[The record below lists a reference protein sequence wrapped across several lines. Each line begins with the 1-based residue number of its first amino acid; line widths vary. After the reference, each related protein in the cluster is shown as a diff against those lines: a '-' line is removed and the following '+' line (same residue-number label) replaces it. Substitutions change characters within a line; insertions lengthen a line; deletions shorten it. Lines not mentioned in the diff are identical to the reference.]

1 MITKQ
6 RIRLALMAAT
16 LLLAL
21 PGMAADLPPDLTRG
35 GRPDTEQRWT
45 LGATGA
51 RGWVWS
57 RSVAGGNENTDARQI
72 LITEV
77 AKGSPAE
84 GVLKKGDVV
93 TGLDGQPFGG
103 DARRLFAQAVTEAE
117 KEASGGVL
125 KLVRWRAGKREN
137 VQLKLQVLG
146 TYSPTAPYGC
156 DKSKRIFEQGCAAIA
171 KRGFK
176 DQDGNVQINIENN
189 MNALALLAL
198 VASGREEYRPLVAE
212 YAQKVAECKPSLDD
226 LPSWGY
232 AYNTLFLAEYAL
244 ATKDQT
250 VMEGLRR
257 LALEIA
263 RGASDV
269 GTWGHGFVQA
279 GGHLGGYG
287 CMNQTGIP
295 LTLAMVLARE
305 AGVKDP
311 DLNRTIAKA
320 SGFIRQ
326 WVNRGS
332 IPYGDHEPGG
342 WHENNGMCSEAAVL
356 FDLLG
361 DREAAAFYSRMGT
374 AAYAERESGHCGNF
388 FNILWALPGVSR
400 CGPAATV
407 AYFKETSWYYDLARG
422 WDGRLEY
429 VSVNADD
436 SYNGWECTGSY
447 LLGYALPLKSLYLT
461 GRKPGAAPVLS
472 PAEVAETIDA
482 GSGFTFQNAE
492 RLEWYAER
500 TTEVLLTGLS
510 SWSPAV
516 RQRSA
521 IALSKREGDF
531 LPQILMLLN
540 SKELNSRYGAC
551 EALAKLGPKADPAAP
566 QVRALLN
573 DNDPW
578 LRMLAAKTL
587 AYMGPEVRAA
597 EVPALLRAASFKDNN
612 DPRKRLGGEVAKAL
626 FAPMPGTDEPTPIL
640 SESFDGVDRP
650 LLYAAIKEMLTNED
664 GLIRGL
670 LAGVYPKLSKED
682 VKVLLPEILEA
693 TRKNPPS
700 GEMFRMD
707 IRWAGLELLARFRIR
722 EGMGIC
728 VDMMN
733 EFEWGCEGAQCI
745 KPLKAYGGAAK
756 EVIPR
761 LRETLVVLRKAT
773 QSEPWNAEGWRK
785 EDISALENLIK
796 TIETDKKPEPVLS
809 AEEFIGNSVAPGAG
823 PKKEVMQT
831 SNVIG
836 KGAVK
841 VFILAGQSNMEG
853 HAGMQTLDQL
863 GKHPTH
869 GYLLKKIRKADGS
882 FIVRDDVFVSYK
894 KEDEHIKRPLSVG
907 MGASGEELGPELMFG
922 IEMGDYYKEPVLL
935 IKTCWGG
942 HNLFGC
948 FRPPSA
954 GKAAYEM
961 GDWPKPED
969 VGASYQK
976 MVNEVRACL
985 ANIDTDFPQLK
996 GLKPELSGFVWFQG
1010 WNDFC
1015 VGDEIKQQ
1023 VYDEYCPN
1031 FVHLVQDLRAEFKVP
1046 NMPVVMGELGVDGEK
1061 VDQNMIDFRAAQ
1073 AKIATAPELKGTL
1086 GYVRTAPFWY
1096 SKLDELAGKLEA
1108 EEARVRS
1115 LVEPKIHKKMKNKPE
1130 MKNPDKM
1137 EELIGEAVEK
1147 AKETDS
1153 AYLKVKKEADKHI
1166 AHWGCHYYGSARVY
1180 CMVGYSLAEAM
1191 KPLLKNR

>member
-1 MITKQ
+1 
-6 RIRLALMAAT
+6 MAVA

-21 PGMAADLPPDLTRG
+21 PCMAADLPPDLTRG
-35 GRPDTEQRWT
+35 GKPDNEHRWT

-51 RGWVWS
+51 RGWVWG
-57 RSVAGGNENTDARQI
+57 RSIAGGIQSDEARQI

-77 AKGSPAE
+77 AKGSPAD
-84 GVLKKGDVV
+84 GVLRKGDVV
-93 TGLDGQPFGG
+93 TGLNGQAFVN
-103 DARRLFAQAVTEAE
+103 DARRLLAQAVTEAE
-117 KEASGGVL
+117 KETGDGVL

-146 TYSPTAPYGC
+146 TYAPTAPYGC
-156 DKSKRIFEQGCAAIA
+156 AKSKRIFEQGCAAIA

-176 DQDGNVQINIENN
+176 DQDGHVQISIENN

-212 YAQKVAECKPSLDD
+212 YAQKVAEYKPD
-226 LPSWGY
+226 LNGLPTWEY
-232 AYNTLFLAEYAL
+232 AYNTFFLAEYAL

-257 LALEIA
+257 LSLEIA

-269 GTWGHGFVQA
+269 GTWGHGFVQP

-305 AGVKDP
+305 AGVKEP
-311 DLNRTIAKA
+311 DLNRTIARA

-342 WHENNGMCSEAAVL
+342 SHENNGVCSEAAVL

-400 CGPAATV
+400 CGPAATA

-422 WDGRLEY
+422 WDGRVDY
-429 VSVNADD
+429 MGVNADD
-436 SYNGWECTGSY
+436 SFNGWECTGAY

-472 PAEVAETIDA
+472 LAEVAETMDA
-482 GSGFTFQNAE
+482 GRGFTFQNLE
-492 RLEWYAER
+492 RTEWYAER
-500 TTEVLLTGLS
+500 KTDVLLTGLS

-521 IALSKREGDF
+521 IALGKREGDF
-531 LPQILMLLN
+531 LPQILKLLD
-540 SKELNSRYGAC
+540 SRDRNSRYGAC

-573 DNDPW
+573 DKDPW

-587 AYMGPEVRAA
+587 PCMGPEVRAA
-597 EVPALLRAASFKDNN
+597 EVPALLRAAFKTYPN
-612 DPRKRLGGEVAKAL
+612 DPRKRLVGEVAKAL

-640 SESFDGVDRP
+640 SESIDGVDRP
-650 LLYAAIKEMLTNED
+650 LMYAAIKEMLANED

-670 LAGVYPKLSKED
+670 VAGIYPKLSKED
-682 VKVLLPEILEA
+682 VKALLPEILEA

-700 GEMFRMD
+700 GEMFRME

-733 EFEWGCEGAQCI
+733 EFEWGCEGERCI

-785 EDISALENLIK
+785 EDIAALEKLIK
-796 TIETDKKPEPVLS
+796 ETESDKNPLPVLS
-809 AEEFIGNSVAPGAG
+809 AEEFISRASKPRQ
-823 PKKEVMQT
+823 EL
-831 SNVIG
+831 
-836 KGAVK
+836 KGTVK

-853 HAGMQTLDQL
+853 HAGVQTLDQL

-869 GYLLKKIRKADGS
+869 GYLLKKIKNADGS
-882 FIVRDDVFVSYK
+882 FVVRDDVFVSYK

-907 MGASGEELGPELMFG
+907 MGASGEEFGPELMFG

-942 HNLFGC
+942 HSLYGN

-954 GKAAYEM
+954 GKPAYKTDCPPEEM
-961 GDWPKPED
+961 
-969 VGASYQK
+969 GASYQK
-976 MVNEVRACL
+976 MVKEVRACL
-985 ANIDTDFPQLK
+985 ASLDTDFPQLK
-996 GLKPELSGFVWFQG
+996 GLKPELCGFVWFQG
-1010 WNDFC
+1010 WNDMC
-1015 VGDEIKQQ
+1015 AGDEIKQQ

-1061 VDQNMIDFRAAQ
+1061 AGKDMMDFRAAQ
-1073 AKIATAPELKGTL
+1073 AKIEASPELKGTL

-1115 LVEPKIHKKMKNKPE
+1115 LVEPKINKKMKNKPE

-1137 EELIGEAVEK
+1137 GELIGEAVEK

-1191 KPLLKNR
+1191 RPLLKTKP

>member
-1 MITKQ
+1 MTV
-6 RIRLALMAAT
+6 A

-21 PGMAADLPPDLTRG
+21 PGMAANLPPDFTRG
-35 GRPDTEQRWT
+35 GKPTTEQRWT

-57 RSVAGGNENTDARQI
+57 RCVAGGTENTDARQI

-84 GVLKKGDVV
+84 GVLKEGDVV
-93 TGLDGQPFGG
+93 TGLNGQPFGS
-103 DARRLFAQAVTEAE
+103 DARRLLAQAITEAE
-117 KEASGGVL
+117 KEANGGVL
-125 KLVRWRAGKREN
+125 KLVLWRAGKTEN

-176 DQDGNVQINIENN
+176 DEDGNVVINIENN
-189 MNALALLAL
+189 MNAFALLAL

-212 YAQKVAECKPSLDD
+212 YAQKVAACKPVLDD
-226 LPSWGY
+226 LPSWEY
-232 AYNTLFLAEYAL
+232 AYNTLFLAEYVL
-244 ATKDQT
+244 ATQDQT

-263 RGASDV
+263 RGVSDV
-269 GTWGHGFVQA
+269 GTWGHGFVQT

-320 SGFIRQ
+320 SSFIRQ

-342 WHENNGMCSEAAVL
+342 WHENNGVCSAAGVL

-361 DREAAAFYSRMGT
+361 DREAAAFYSRMST

-400 CGPAATV
+400 CGPVATA
-407 AYFKETSWYYDLARG
+407 AYFKETSWFYDLARG
-422 WDGRLEY
+422 WDGRLEF
-429 VSVNADD
+429 VGVNADD
-436 SYNGWECTGSY
+436 SFNGWDSTGAY
-447 LLGYALPLKSLYLT
+447 LLGYALPLKSLYLL

-472 PAEVAETIDA
+472 PAEVAETMDA
-482 GSGFTFQNAE
+482 GKGFTYQNAE

-500 TTEVLLTGLS
+500 TTDVLLTGLS

-521 IALSKREGDF
+521 IALSTREGEF
-531 LPQILMLLN
+531 LPQILKLLD
-540 SKELNSRYGAC
+540 SSDRNSRYGAC
-551 EALAKLGPKADPAAP
+551 EALAKLGPKADSAAP

-573 DNDPW
+573 DKDPW

-587 AYMGPEVRAA
+587 PCMGPEVRAA
-597 EVPALLRAASFKDNN
+597 ETSNLLRAALFKDAN
-612 DPRKRLGGEVAKAL
+612 DPRQRLVGEVAKAL
-626 FAPMPGTDEPTPIL
+626 FAPMPGTDKPTPIL
-640 SESFDGVDRP
+640 SESIDGVDRP
-650 LLYAAIKEMLTNED
+650 LLYAAIKEVLANED

-670 LAGVYPKLSKED
+670 VVGIYPKLSKED
-682 VKVLLPEILEA
+682 VKALLPEILEA

-700 GEMFRMD
+700 GEMFRME

-733 EFEWGCEGAQCI
+733 EFDWGCEGERCI

-756 EVIPR
+756 EMIPR
-761 LRETLVVLRKAT
+761 LRETIAAIRKAI
-773 QSEPWNAEGWRK
+773 EAKPWNGEGWGK
-785 EDISALENLIK
+785 DIQAIEKLIK
-796 TIETDKKPEPVLS
+796 EIESDKKPAPVLS
-809 AEEFIGNSVAPGAG
+809 IAEFISKSKG
-823 PKKEVMQT
+823 P
-831 SNVIG
+831 
-836 KGAVK
+836 VK

-853 HAGMQTLDQL
+853 HAGVQTLDQL

-869 GYLLKKIRKADGS
+869 GYLLKKIKNADGS
-882 FIVRDDVFVSYK
+882 FVVRDDVFVSYK

-922 IEMGDYYKEPVLL
+922 IEMGDFYKEPVLL

-954 GKAAYEM
+954 GKAAYEI

-976 MVNEVRACL
+976 MVKEVRACL
-985 ANIDTDFPQLK
+985 ASLDTDFPELK
-996 GLKPELSGFVWFQG
+996 GLKTELCGFVWFQG

-1015 VGDEIKQQ
+1015 VGEEIKKQ

-1061 VDQNMIDFRAAQ
+1061 VDQDMIEFRAAQ

-1096 SKLDELAGKLEA
+1096 SKLTELSGKLEA

-1115 LVEPKIHKKMKNKPE
+1115 SVEPRITKKMKGKPE
-1130 MKNPDKM
+1130 SKNPDKM
-1137 EELIGEAVEK
+1137 EELINEAVEK
-1147 AKETDS
+1147 AKEKDT

-1166 AHWGCHYYGSARVY
+1166 AHWGCHYCGSARIY

-1191 KPLLKNR
+1191 KPLLKTQP